1 MLTYINIFA
10 VRRSSTVWVRQV
22 KDDFVASCSTGVL
35 ARPGRARWPAGLL
48 PDLGE
53 NVGAGAHAIE
63 TLLRCEPTLSYNLLR
78 LVNSLGSSSGRRV
91 TSFSQALLILGRQQ
105 LRRWLNLMLFA
116 ARQGDVRPA
125 MLLARALE
133 LLARSVGLDK
143 HTQEQ
148 GFMIGL
154 FSLLGVLLL
163 LDMSAR
169 QQPLIAL
176 DLAGYL
182 TGWNRG
188 AEALFGYTE
197 TEALGRHALF
207 LGADEAGMAEAF
219 MQPGG
224 AVREVK
230 RRTKSGEVIRVAM
243 VLSMIHEDG
252 GALAGMLVQLSPLAD
267 ALSDPDKV
275 RLHGR
280 IIEDSGQGVLITDCD
295 ERIVSIN
302 GAFTRIT
309 GYTAAESIGQT
320 ADLRAVS
327 AAGDDQ
333 RGAQRA
339 RQHHPYVFA
348 VFRHQ
353 RAQGRRS
360 AHAAH
365 GQLRQPDR
373 AAEPQPV

>member
-1 MLTYINIFA
+1 MLESKLNGCLA
-10 VRRSSTVWVRQV
+10 LVR
-22 KDDFVASCSTGVL
+22 A
-35 ARPGRARWPAGLL
+35 ARTHQ
-48 PDLGE
+48 
-53 NVGAGAHAIE
+53 GAALE
-63 TLLRCEPTLSYNLLR
+63 QTLS
-78 LVNSLGSSSGRRV
+78 
-91 TSFSQALLILGRQQ
+91 
-105 LRRWLNLMLFA
+105 
-116 ARQGDVRPA
+116 
-125 MLLARALE
+125 ALE
-133 LLARSVGLDK
+133 AAIID
-143 HTQEQ
+143 
-148 GFMIGL
+148 IGP
-154 FSLLGVLLL
+154 
-163 LDMSAR
+163 A
-169 QQPLIAL
+169 QQAVIAL

-295 ERIVSIN
+295 
-302 GAFTRIT
+302 
-309 GYTAAESIGQT
+309 
-320 ADLRAVS
+320 
-327 AAGDDQ
+327 
-333 RGAQRA
+333 
-339 RQHHPYVFA
+339 
-348 VFRHQ
+348 
-353 RAQGRRS
+353 
-360 AHAAH
+360 
-365 GQLRQPDR
+365 
-373 AAEPQPV
+373 